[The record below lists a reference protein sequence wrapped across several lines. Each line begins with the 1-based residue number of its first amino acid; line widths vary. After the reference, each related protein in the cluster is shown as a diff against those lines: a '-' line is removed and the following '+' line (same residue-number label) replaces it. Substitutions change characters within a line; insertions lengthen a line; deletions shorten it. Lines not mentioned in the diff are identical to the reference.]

1 MIILFSRNTGEN
13 LSPHLSI
20 AEIFGS
26 NITPLK
32 KFFWASQEGFKI
44 RVLHPLFSCHLHSQL
59 ALDAKREP
67 VIRLALWHVVCFSY
81 VYESWTVQRTLNLVL
96 FSQGVRVNSATL
108 TGDLDPT
115 ILRCESLQ
123 GGED

>member
-32 KFFWASQEGFKI
+32 KNFFWASQEGFKI
-44 RVLHPLFSCHLHSQL
+44 RVLHPLFSCHLHSQP
-59 ALDAKREP
+59 ALDVKKEP
-67 VIRLALWHVVCFSY
+67 VIRLALMRIAFFSS
-81 VYESWTVQRTLNLVL
+81 VTV
-96 FSQGVRVNSATL
+96 
-108 TGDLDPT
+108 
-115 ILRCESLQ
+115 
-123 GGED
+123 